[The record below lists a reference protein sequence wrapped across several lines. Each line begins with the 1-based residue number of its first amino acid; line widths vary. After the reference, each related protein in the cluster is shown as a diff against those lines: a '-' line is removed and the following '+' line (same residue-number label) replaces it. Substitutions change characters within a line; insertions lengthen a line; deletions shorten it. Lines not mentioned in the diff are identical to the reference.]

1 MIFSCSKYRRTNFPI
16 ERSAAGIQYK
26 EQNKNVECSQF
37 PSRVYLNN
45 ITCTMSHVNLFSLTF
60 LCLLTCF
67 SRVGT
72 SETSSS
78 SVLRVLD
85 GLSSLRLLRGRAAVL
100 ASGED
105 EGVLETVAEWAA
117 GRSDVILCLIRKT
130 GDCKVTSRHECI
142 YFIIFCKM
150 AFFRIS
156 QWSCSTSK
164 KEKCSGV

>member
-1 MIFSCSKYRRTNFPI
+1 
-16 ERSAAGIQYK
+16 
-26 EQNKNVECSQF
+26 
-37 PSRVYLNN
+37 
-45 ITCTMSHVNLFSLTF
+45 MSHVNLFSLAF

-85 GLSSLRLLRGRAAVL
+85 GLSSLRVLRGRAAVL
-100 ASGED
+100 TSGED

-117 GRSDVILCLIRKT
+117 GRSGVILCLIRKT
-130 GDCKVTSRHECI
+130 GDCKVATKHEGI
-142 YFIIFCKM
+142 YLIIFCKM

-156 QWSCSTSK
+156 QWSCSTAK
-164 KEKCSGV
+164 KKNCSRV